1 MTEDNSVCKHIIL
14 HCIMIVQPMVII
26 SSPNSITHA
35 MCPYFCHS
43 IFLFIEFTSWFL
55 IHRVPNILFSQHY
68 RIFSVVL
75 LLLFIDIVIVI
86 IIIIR
91 SSILLFS
98 WHFKNTCA
106 PLICLFR
113 RRRPSSSPSFSLLF
127 CSFARSFCIHIQF
140 VQINEDYIGKFD
152 KNNALTGPSVVVDIV
167 AVLIV
172 CVCEWCVLWRQL
184 SKTHHICINAI
195 YNSIWS
201 SAHPTRGVLMNRSG
215 RNKIEINQ

>member
-1 MTEDNSVCKHIIL
+1 ML
-14 HCIMIVQPMVII
+14 L
-26 SSPNSITHA
+26 
-35 MCPYFCHS
+35 
-43 IFLFIEFTSWFL
+43 IFS
-55 IHRVPNILFSQHY
+55 SQHY

-113 RRRPSSSPSFSLLF
+113 PFLLPLPLLLLVL
-127 CSFARSFCIHIQF
+127 CSFTLSLSLAHSFGIHIQF

-172 CVCEWCVLWRQL
+172 CVRACVCEWCVL
-184 SKTHHICINAI
+184 
-195 YNSIWS
+195 
-201 SAHPTRGVLMNRSG
+201 
-215 RNKIEINQ
+215 